1 MLSPV
6 PTGHGVTWAQAANE
20 APSSP
25 PSQGTPLSAQSSE
38 VPGGGPPFED
48 QVWGG
53 APGEAGCR
61 PLLPALFPEPNSR
74 ARGPSSETSPEAP
87 FKPQRDKALLE
98 GGWARWHLPSL
109 AAGKQGAGEAGGG
122 VGRGQGEPSGQT
134 HAPPPQAGAPPSLQ
148 QAPGN
153 EVRRAGPGV
162 QPPTQGG
169 PGRLSWPPQGPTRS
183 PQPGPHSGASGGSCQ
198 SERRLQAQLGRQR
211 EGGRGEGADGADRRG
226 CQQAA
231 GQTSPGSLST
241 AGHHVPHSSRR
252 PGSTADQAQPPPPP
266 PAPRAWRLWE
276 ATPSPVLTSL
286 PSPLLPRR
294 PLEGLNSLRSLCAGA
309 EQPYIIR

>member
-134 HAPPPQAGAPPSLQ
+134 HAPPPKLEPHQAYNRHLGTRSGER
-148 QAPGN
+148 APGCSPQP
-153 EVRRAGPGV
+153 RAGPGGSAGHPKARHGPRS
-162 QPPTQGG
+162 QARTQEH
-169 PGRLSWPPQGPTRS
+169 L
-183 PQPGPHSGASGGSCQ
+183 GAAVSLSGGC
-198 SERRLQAQLGRQR
+198 RRSWGG
-211 EGGRGEGADGADRRG
+211 GGRAGAGR
-226 CQQAA
+226 A
-231 GQTSPGSLST
+231 GS
-241 AGHHVPHSSRR
+241 
-252 PGSTADQAQPPPPP
+252 QPFP
-266 PAPRAWRLWE
+266 
-276 ATPSPVLTSL
+276 
-286 PSPLLPRR
+286 PRR
-294 PLEGLNSLRSLCAGA
+294 WC
-309 EQPYIIR
+309 

>member
-1 MLSPV
+1 M
-6 PTGHGVTWAQAANE
+6 TWAQAANE

-134 HAPPPQAGAPPSLQ
+134 HAPPPPSWSPTKLTTGTWERGQESGPRGAAPNPGRAREAQLATPRPAAVPGSQACMQEHLWAAFVSEPWLQGSALPRAQAG
-148 QAPGN
+148 
-153 EVRRAGPGV
+153 RRAE
-162 QPPTQGG
+162 
-169 PGRLSWPPQGPTRS
+169 TR
-183 PQPGPHSGASGGSCQ
+183 C
-198 SERRLQAQLGRQR
+198 
-211 EGGRGEGADGADRRG
+211 DG
-226 CQQAA
+226 
-231 GQTSPGSLST
+231 L
-241 AGHHVPHSSRR
+241 
-252 PGSTADQAQPPPPP
+252 
-266 PAPRAWRLWE
+266 
-276 ATPSPVLTSL
+276 
-286 PSPLLPRR
+286 SPLQ
-294 PLEGLNSLRSLCAGA
+294 RS
-309 EQPYIIR
+309 

>member
-198 SERRLQAQLGRQR
+198 SERRLQAQLGRRR
-211 EGGRGEGADGADRRG
+211 EGGRGEGGQPALPSAPMVLIAEAASRQPGRQAPGASAQPVTTSRTAPAAREAPLTRR
-226 CQQAA
+226 
-231 GQTSPGSLST
+231 SR
-241 AGHHVPHSSRR
+241 PHR
-252 PGSTADQAQPPPPP
+252 PPPPE
-266 PAPRAWRLWE
+266 RGDSGR
-276 ATPSPVLTSL
+276 
-286 PSPLLPRR
+286 RR
-294 PLEGLNSLRSLCAGA
+294 PLLSSHLCRAPSSPA
-309 EQPYIIR
+309 APSKD